1 MFANGKEHKYPN
13 NPGTRKRIDSAKG
26 AGEVAYNEKSDTH
39 TPKDNFNWKIRID
52 YSDLKIFKNNESL
65 LCEVLQNKFNCLST
79 LVSPVQEGS
88 SKSQQVFRKMLTPK
102 LQLTVWKDDL
112 TRHAVDVV
120 VNAAN
125 EDLEHAGGLA
135 LALVKAGG
143 IEIQEESRR
152 FISQNGRVIAGNIAL
167 TKAGKLPCKSIIHA
181 VGPCWTESD
190 RQTCINLLYTVTK
203 NILLYATN
211 SHIESIAIPAVSSG
225 VFRFPLNLCTDI
237 IVGTIRTHFQQYSQ
251 TSNLKEIHLV
261 SNEDPTVNAFKTSS
275 EAILG
280 KNELEPCVRQEEMI
294 VGGLTLQIVQGCI
307 EMQQTDVIVNSIY
320 SCADLQAGPLS
331 KSILSAAGN
340 EMELE
345 LSYEMTK
352 ASHDS
357 VLVTKGF
364 NMSCQYVFHVLW
376 SFSQYYDRTQI
387 LLDAMKNC
395 LQKCDT
401 ENVTS
406 ISFPA
411 LGTGSIGLNKSLA
424 ANIMFD
430 AVLNFTKHLSKPL
443 TVKFV
448 IFTDDLETYK
458 VFWDEMARR
467 KSMLQTLNNYNVS
480 QWTGE
485 KRENELTA
493 TFPAINLMGCNLE
506 KMNEAQAWIQR
517 MLSFQ
522 NDHVIENN
530 YILYLGK
537 KEHRFLSQLQKTLGI
552 SITEII
558 YPGNT
563 KLEIKGAKADLT
575 EVVIKIENMLCE
587 VQAEMTRKKEQDLWN
602 IIGQRTNQQSKY
614 QDGME
619 ENKFLKCLSCET
631 QEIRDRKKEFEKCGL
646 SVVKVEK
653 IQNDVLENV
662 FLKKKLDI
670 EKRMNGKP
678 VSHRLFQRVPYQ
690 YCKMICRVGFQRLC
704 SVPCEPKF
712 GDGIYFMKDLKGL
725 ASQIKATPATDKF
738 IYVFEAEVLT
748 GSICQGQQSIISP
761 PSLIPGSI
769 ESHDSV
775 VDNVSKPEIFVIFS
789 GMQAKPRY
797 LWTCTQSPVK
807 SQVTAYSPWP
817 WSNFSGG
824 SSVD

>member
-307 EMQQTDVIVNSIY
+307 EMQ
-320 SCADLQAGPLS
+320 
-331 KSILSAAGN
+331 
-340 EMELE
+340 
-345 LSYEMTK
+345 
-352 ASHDS
+352 
-357 VLVTKGF
+357 
-364 NMSCQYVFHVLW
+364 
-376 SFSQYYDRTQI
+376 QI